1 MYYSKT
7 ENKHISEYTQFTL
20 GGITYPQQWL
30 TQATPEQK
38 AAIGL
43 EEVVVTGSRAD
54 DRFYWVSENLVGAS
68 LSYTNTPKLL
78 DDREEVDE
86 NGQPMYVKV
95 LDNSDPANPVMV
107 DSTERLVTKG
117 LKSTHKSMIDAQVY
131 STLQPSDWMAARAF
145 ETGTEMDAAWK
156 TWRASVRSTA
166 TAVKADIDACTTVE
180 QLMDIVKNWQMP
192 EAPK

>member
-1 MYYSKT
+1 MYYSQT
-7 ENKHISEYTQFTL
+7 ENKHITEYTQFTL
-20 GGITYPQQWL
+20 GGITYPPQWL
-30 TQATPEQK
+30 AQATPEQK

-43 EEVVVTGSRAD
+43 VEVATVGTRED
-54 DRFYWVSENLVGAS
+54 DRFYWVSESLEGAT
-68 LSYTNTPKLL
+68 LTITNTPKLL

-86 NGQPMYVKV
+86 NGQPMFVKV
-95 LDNSDPANPVMV
+95 LDNSDPLKPVMV

-117 LKSTHKSMIDAQVY
+117 LKSTHKAMIDAQVY

-145 ETGTEMDAAWK
+145 ETGTEMDATWK

-180 QLMDIVKNWQMP
+180 QLMDVVKNWQMP

>member
-1 MYYSKT
+1 MYYSQT

-30 TQATPEQK
+30 AQATPEQK

-68 LSYTNTPKLL
+68 LTYTNTPKLL

-107 DSTERLVTKG
+107 DSAERLVTKG
-117 LKSTHKSMIDAQVY
+117 LKSTHKAQIDAQVY
-131 STLQPSDWMAARAF
+131 AALQPSDWMAARAF
-145 ETGTEMDAAWK
+145 ETGTEMNAAWK

-166 TAVKADIDACTTVE
+166 TAVKADIDTCTTVE
-180 QLMDIVKNWQMP
+180 QLVDIISNWQMP
-192 EAPK
+192 KAPN

>member
-1 MYYSKT
+1 MLFRS
-7 ENKHISEYTQFTL
+7 
-20 GGITYPQQWL
+20 
-30 TQATPEQK
+30 QASAEQK

-43 EEVVVTGSRAD
+43 VEVSTVGTRED
-54 DRFYWVSENLVGAS
+54 DRFYWVSESLEGAT
-68 LSYTNTPKLL
+68 LTITNTPKLL

-86 NGQPMYVKV
+86 NGQPMFVKV
-95 LDNSDPANPVMV
+95 LDNSDPLKPVMV

-117 LKSTHKSMIDAQVY
+117 LKSTHKAMIDAQVY

-145 ETGTEMDAAWK
+145 ETGTEMDATWK

-180 QLMDIVKNWQMP
+180 QLMDVVKNWQMP

>member
-7 ENKHISEYTQFTL
+7 ENKHITEYTQFTL
-20 GGITYPQQWL
+20 GGITYPPQWL
-30 TQATPEQK
+30 AQATPEQK

-43 EEVVVTGSRAD
+43 EEVSTVGTRED
-54 DRFYWVSENLVGAS
+54 DRFYWVSESLVGAT
-68 LSYTNTPKLL
+68 LTITNTPKLL

-86 NGQPMYVKV
+86 NGQPMFVKV
-95 LDNSDPANPVMV
+95 LDNSDPLKPVMV

-117 LKSTHKSMIDAQVY
+117 LKSTHKAQIDAQVY

-145 ETGTEMDAAWK
+145 ETGTEIDAAWK
-156 TWRASVRSTA
+156 TWRASVRTA
-166 TAVKADIDACTTVE
+166 ATTVKASIDATTSVE
-180 QLMDIVKNWQMP
+180 ELVSVISNWKLP

>member
-1 MYYSKT
+1 MYYSQT
-7 ENKHISEYTQFTL
+7 ENKHITEYTQFTL

-30 TQATPEQK
+30 AQATPEQK

-54 DRFYWVSENLVGAS
+54 DRFYWVSENLIGAS

-95 LDNSDPANPVMV
+95 LDNSDPLKPVMV

-117 LKSTHKSMIDAQVY
+117 LKSTHKAMIDAQVY

-145 ETGTEMDAAWK
+145 ETGTEVDATWK
-156 TWRASVRSTA
+156 TWRASVRATA
-166 TAVKADIDACTTVE
+166 TAVKADIDAATSVAD
-180 QLMDIVKNWQMP
+180 LMDVVKNWKIP

>member
-1 MYYSKT
+1 MYYSQT

-30 TQATPEQK
+30 AQATAEQK

-54 DRFYWVSENLVGAS
+54 DRFYWVTENLVGTS

-107 DSTERLVTKG
+107 DSAERLVTKG
-117 LKSTHKSMIDAQVY
+117 LKSTHKAMIDQQVY
-131 STLQPSDWMAARAF
+131 AALQPSDWMAARAF
-145 ETGTEMDAAWK
+145 ETGTEMNAAWK

-180 QLMDIVKNWQMP
+180 QLMDIVKNWQIP

>member
-1 MYYSKT
+1 MYYSQS
-7 ENKHISEYTQFTL
+7 ENKHITEYTQFTL

-30 TQATPEQK
+30 AQATPEQK

-68 LSYTNTPKLL
+68 LTYTNTPKLL

-107 DSTERLVTKG
+107 NSTERLVTKG
-117 LKSTHKSMIDAQVY
+117 LKSTHKAMIDSQVY

-145 ETGTEMDAAWK
+145 ETGTEMDATWK
-156 TWRASVRSTA
+156 AWRASVRTA
-166 TAVKADIDACTTVE
+166 ATTVKANIDAATTIPE
-180 QLMDIVKNWQMP
+180 LMNVVKSWQMP

>member
-1 MYYSKT
+1 MYYSQT
-7 ENKHISEYTQFTL
+7 ENKHITEFTQFTL
-20 GGITYPQQWL
+20 GGITYPPQWL
-30 TQATPEQK
+30 AQASPEQK

-43 EEVVVTGSRAD
+43 VEVTTVGTRED
-54 DRFYWVSENLVGAS
+54 DRFYWVSESLVGAT
-68 LSYTNTPKLL
+68 LTITNTPKLL

-107 DSTERLVTKG
+107 DSAERLVTKG
-117 LKSTHKSMIDAQVY
+117 LKSTHKAMIDAQVY

-145 ETGTEMDAAWK
+145 ETGTEVDTTWK
-156 TWRASVRSTA
+156 TWRASVRAAA
-166 TAVKADIDACTTVE
+166 TAVKADIDAATSVAD
-180 QLMDIVKNWQMP
+180 LMDVVKNWKIP

>member
-1 MYYSKT
+1 MFY
-7 ENKHISEYTQFTL
+7 NKQFDVYIQEGTQFVL
-20 GGITYPQQWL
+20 GGVTYPAQWL
-30 TQATPEQK
+30 NQATQEQK

-43 EEVVVTGSRAD
+43 VEVIATDSPAD
-54 DRFYWVSENLVGAS
+54 DRFYWVSESLVGAS

-107 DSTERLVTKG
+107 DSAERLVTKG
-117 LKSTHKSMIDAQVY
+117 LKSTHKAQIDAQVY
-131 STLQPSDWMAARAF
+131 AALQPSDWMAARAF
-145 ETGTEMDAAWK
+145 ETGTEMNAAWK

-180 QLMDIVKNWQMP
+180 QLMEVVKNWQMP

>member
-1 MYYSKT
+1 MYYSQT
-7 ENKHISEYTQFTL
+7 ENKHITEYTQFTL

-30 TQATPEQK
+30 AQATPEQK

-43 EEVVVTGSRAD
+43 EEVMVTGSRAD

-68 LSYTNTPKLL
+68 LTYTNTPKLL
-78 DDREEVDE
+78 DDRNEVNEDGTPMLDE
-86 NGQPMYVKV
+86 AGNQM
-95 LDNSDPANPVMV
+95 
-107 DSTERLVTKG
+107 VTKG
-117 LKSTHKSMIDAQVY
+117 LKSTHKAQIDAQVY
-131 STLQPSDWMAARAF
+131 AALQPSDWMAARAF
-145 ETGTEMDAAWK
+145 ETGTEMNAAWK

-180 QLMDIVKNWQMP
+180 QLMDVVKNWQMP